1 MTQCVEKNQK
11 YPVQPRRLPV
21 SAEDPYEHDQLN
33 RRETGEILT
42 RLVSNI
48 EGPCVIA
55 LDAGWGAGK
64 TTFLRMWTESVRN
77 EFPVVMFNAWET
89 DFSGNPFLSLS
100 EELLETL
107 QSMDSEDVDKL
118 RSAAR
123 EVTRWS
129 SSILHPLSSALLNDI
144 PGGSVIKASVDAV
157 KTINENF
164 SEDGLS
170 QYGERKKAIREFKE
184 TLKQSAAKLSELHE
198 GQPLLIVIDELDR
211 CRPSYAVELLE
222 TAKHLFDIDGITF
235 VLALN
240 RCEMEHSVRA
250 IYGTGFDSERYLRR
264 FFDIDLLLPDVDRK
278 SFIEEQLRESNIGT
292 YLYASGPYFNPGNL
306 DDRERQIIK
315 GWLTEFLGST
325 SFDLR
330 TVQQSLRRLGAVLT
344 MRGLEKRIFLRQA
357 VFAVI
362 LRALDND
369 LYRRLIAG
377 DVTDKELSD
386 VIFNRTSDKFRTND
400 ELYGGRIQLEIEI
413 IQLARG
419 TQRKHKQDIETPLL
433 DHYQSVVNGTKDSKE
448 FNCAEKIV
456 RESFEYSQGKSIFL
470 QPFEKFLSVV
480 SDLELVSPDLLD

>member
-107 QSMDSEDVDKL
+107 QSMGSEDVDKL
-118 RSAAR
+118 RSAAK
-123 EVTRWS
+123 EVIRRS
-129 SSILHPLSSALLNDI
+129 FSNLPSVSAALLELI
-144 PGGSVIKASVDAV
+144 PGGGAIKAGSDVV
-157 KTINENF
+157 KAINESL

-184 TLKQSAAKLSELHE
+184 ILKQSAAKLSELHE

-240 RCEMEHSVRA
+240 RPEMEHSVRA

-264 FFDIDLLLPDVDRK
+264 FFDIDFRLPDADRK
-278 SFIEEQLRESNIGT
+278 AFVEEQLRNSNIIP
-292 YLYASGPYFNPGNL
+292 YLGEIR
-306 DDRERQIIK
+306 DEVKQVVH
-315 GWLTEFLGST
+315 GWLTEFSNSPL
-325 SFDLR
+325 FDLR
-330 TVQQSLRRLGAVLT
+330 TVQQSLRRLGVVLAVAKI
-344 MRGLEKRIFLRQA
+344 GNVGFLEEA

-362 LRALDND
+362 LRAVNHDM
-369 LYRRLIAG
+369 YRRLRIGNA
-377 DVTDKELSD
+377 TDKE
-386 VIFNRTSDKFRTND
+386 IFNALFSVTPETFGITNPSD
-400 ELYGGRIQLEIEI
+400 GGRFWLETQI
-413 IQLARG
+413 ITIARG
-419 TQRKHKQDIETPLL
+419 MQIENKKADIRTPLFDDL
-433 DHYQSVVNGTKDSKE
+433 RSISENGYKE
-448 FNCAEKIV
+448 ESYMDRTFASCIVESCKEGFRANKKI
-456 RESFEYSQGKSIFL
+456 RD
-470 QPFEKFLSVV
+470 FLSAVEM
-480 SDLELVSPDLLD
+480 LELVSPELLGERISS